1 MSEGII
7 VGLDVGSSVI
17 KVAIGSYD
25 EKTEEVQ
32 IAGISS
38 IKSAGLRNGVVVN
51 IEDAKDAIQKVIDAA
66 EQNAGMKI
74 DSVVTAVGGACIESM
89 NSKGSVPVNS
99 AGKNNKEITKSDYKR
114 VIEYASTVPFPP
126 DREKLHVIPQNFIV
140 DGVRGIQNPI
150 NQIGTRLEVEVHIVT
165 ASIGVITNLGNCIG
179 RAGYHLDG
187 VMLKTLAATQAVC
200 HQDELELGS
209 IVIDL
214 GAGTTDVIVLV
225 NGAPISTG
233 SVPVGGNMVTSD
245 IAQVTGIPFADAE
258 RIKKESGCCWNELIN
273 AATDSEVILPGVGGR
288 SPQIITKSQLS
299 FIIQARME
307 QILNFVKAEI
317 IKNTKNMVRE
327 LSGNI
332 VLTGG
337 GAQIEG
343 IVELAQNVFKT
354 SSVRI
359 GIPENLGGI
368 EEDYRHPDFATAV
381 GLVIANKKLAESRN
395 NHKKIKN
402 HIAKKEKETENESWI
417 KRLFKMFF

>member
-51 IEDAKDAIQKVIDAA
+51 IEDAKDAIQKAIDAA

-245 IAQVTGIPFADAE
+245 IAQVTGMPFADAE

-359 GIPENLGGI
+359 GIPETLGGI

-402 HIAKKEKETENESWI
+402 HIAKKEKETANESWI

>member
-51 IEDAKDAIQKVIDAA
+51 IEDAKDAIQKAIDAA

-200 HQDELELGS
+200 HQDELESGS
-209 IVIDL
+209 IVLAIFHFSFYTL
-214 GAGTTDVIVLV
+214 LLF
-225 NGAPISTG
+225 
-233 SVPVGGNMVTSD
+233 GGL
-245 IAQVTGIPFADAE
+245 QP
-258 RIKKESGCCWNELIN
+258 L
-273 AATDSEVILPGVGGR
+273 
-288 SPQIITKSQLS
+288 
-299 FIIQARME
+299 
-307 QILNFVKAEI
+307 
-317 IKNTKNMVRE
+317 
-327 LSGNI
+327 
-332 VLTGG
+332 
-337 GAQIEG
+337 
-343 IVELAQNVFKT
+343 
-354 SSVRI
+354 
-359 GIPENLGGI
+359 
-368 EEDYRHPDFATAV
+368 
-381 GLVIANKKLAESRN
+381 
-395 NHKKIKN
+395 
-402 HIAKKEKETENESWI
+402 
-417 KRLFKMFF
+417 